1 MTRDALVVGINQ
13 YPFLRENPASRV
25 KHLTTPAA
33 DAEAIAQLLETYGNF
48 RVQRLPVSNIHGKL
62 QVDPNKTVQLEELEA
77 AIANLFHPDSD
88 RTPETA
94 LLFFAGHGLRK
105 SIGSLTQG
113 FLATS
118 DASPS
123 KNLWGMSL
131 RDLQEIL
138 QKSSVQQQ
146 IIWLD
151 CCFSGELLNFR
162 ETNLGG
168 GGSGCDRFFIA
179 ASRDYEVA
187 YKQLDGEHGVLT
199 GALLKGLD
207 PHQVPEY
214 EWITNQMLAVSVERE
229 LKEYYAQ
236 VKIPQ
241 FPISSNHGEPIR
253 LIQGRGRRPLESKD
267 EKVAN
272 NFIRSRVKLAPETI
286 NELVYLLRPFVE
298 DEENRR
304 ALLVLALTNDLPVLQ
319 RIIWSATVATF
330 IPQMVGKL
338 MDYGEVATDRQALW
352 ALLENHAPVLQRI
365 TWSATVAT
373 FIPQMVSKLIDYGEI
388 APGRQALWALLEYVR
403 SQVDT
408 DLQQRIDKLHS
419 VIDFPT
425 FTDQLLNR
433 AAGEMFLKEIL
444 PQMTAN
450 IPYQSKKN
458 IIIAMADIDELTI
471 INKLYGREV
480 GNEVLASVANI
491 LREGCSIECKTG
503 RCGDDTFYI
512 FLPGIQLS
520 EAIDI
525 CNKIRCRI
533 ADHRWSSLAP

>member
-13 YPFLRENPASRV
+13 YPFLRDNPASRP
-25 KHLTTPAA
+25 KHLTTPAS

-48 RVQRLPVSNIHGKL
+48 RVQRLPVSNIDGKL
-62 QVDPNKTVQLEELEA
+62 QVDPNKRVQLEELEA

-168 GGSGCDRFFIA
+168 WSSGCDRFLIA

-187 YKQLDGEHGVLT
+187 YQQLDGKHGVLT

-207 PHQVPEY
+207 PYQVPEY

-236 VKIPQ
+236 VKIPE
-241 FPISSNHGEPIR
+241 FPIISNHGEPII
-253 LIQGRGRRPLESKD
+253 LIQGRGRRQLESKG
-267 EKVAN
+267 EKVEN
-272 NFIRSRVKLAPETI
+272 N
-286 NELVYLLRPFVE
+286 
-298 DEENRR
+298 
-304 ALLVLALTNDLPVLQ
+304 
-319 RIIWSATVATF
+319 
-330 IPQMVGKL
+330 
-338 MDYGEVATDRQALW
+338 
-352 ALLENHAPVLQRI
+352 
-365 TWSATVAT
+365 
-373 FIPQMVSKLIDYGEI
+373 
-388 APGRQALWALLEYVR
+388 
-403 SQVDT
+403 
-408 DLQQRIDKLHS
+408 S
-419 VIDFPT
+419 VN
-425 FTDQLLNR
+425 QLLDR
-433 AAGEMFLKEIL
+433 ESGEMFLEKIL
-444 PQMTAN
+444 PQITDN
-450 IPYQSKKN
+450 NPSQSQKH
-458 IIIAMADIDELTI
+458 IIIAMADVDKLTI
-471 INKLYGREV
+471 INKRYGREV
-480 GNEVLASVANI
+480 GDEVLAAVANI
-491 LREGCSIECKTG
+491 IKEGCSGECKTG

-512 FLPGIQLS
+512 FLPGLQLS

-525 CNKIRCRI
+525 CNKIRSRI
-533 ADHRWSSLAP
+533 ANHRWSSLAPELRVTCTFGVAKQWDNEPIKQTVVRAALGFTEAKKSSKNRVEQAPKYLPYHLKNDDDGRFDLRDYFS